1 MLMDRTCFVLPSGS
15 SRLKDS
21 LGGSKGDDAAHR
33 VAMLST
39 TAPALLNSIILAL
52 FLPLATALDC
62 APRPY
67 VAPLFS
73 QYLVFRTV
81 HKYCKARTFYECIYF
96 FRAANCRLWHLVIL
110 DWNSFFSTSTYFSIG
125 HGVFGCWNAAGNV
138 DVCIHVP
145 VGAVIIF
152 TATLNIPSGAQPS
165 SELYP
170 EEESIST

>member
-73 QYLVFRTV
+73 QYLVFSNSAQLLQGSHLLRMHLLFQSCKLPSLAPGHTGLEFLLQHFNILQHWAWILWLLECCRQCGCV
-81 HKYCKARTFYECIYF
+81 HTCASGCSHY
-96 FRAANCRLWHLVIL
+96 L
-110 DWNSFFSTSTYFSIG
+110 
-125 HGVFGCWNAAGNV
+125 HG
-138 DVCIHVP
+138 DPQH
-145 VGAVIIF
+145 
-152 TATLNIPSGAQPS
+152 S
-165 SELYP
+165 
-170 EEESIST
+170 